1 MKNWINSGI
10 FKNLTSAVVRAPRT
24 WRQVKMQGSKT
35 FSAQA
40 YLRYVEQENGENDAA
55 DLPVSTF
62 ECRTIAGVRLKV
74 EAKEITITVKLFAF
88 FRENRFKQQ
97 DQTILPGSTVREII
111 IAQGIDPEE
120 VGVTMINSRHCTLD
134 HKPVQGDQLAIFP
147 VIGGG

>member
-1 MKNWINSGI
+1 
-10 FKNLTSAVVRAPRT
+10 
-24 WRQVKMQGSKT
+24 MQGSKA
-35 FSAQA
+35 FSVQA
-40 YLRYVEQENGENDAA
+40 YLRYVEQENGEDDAA

-74 EAKEITITVKLFAF
+74 EEAKEITITVKLFAF

-97 DQTILPGSTVREII
+97 DQNFLQGSTVREII
-111 IAQGIDPEE
+111 MAQSIDPEE